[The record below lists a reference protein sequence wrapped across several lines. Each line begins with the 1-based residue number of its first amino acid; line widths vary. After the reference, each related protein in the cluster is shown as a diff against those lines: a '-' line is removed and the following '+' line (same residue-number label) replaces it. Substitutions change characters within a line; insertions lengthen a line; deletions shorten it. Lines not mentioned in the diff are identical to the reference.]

1 MSLKAL
7 LRDNPKTAPYYH
19 AVRKAVA
26 VPFYR
31 ARDAIVI
38 KNKKLIDSVHY
49 IYYTPLFQRSAKI
62 LRKYKGKYAGKRCFI
77 IGTGPSLRA
86 SDLDKLKD
94 EFTFAS
100 NKIHYI
106 YEETA
111 WRPTFYTTQHPEV
124 MKPFISEL
132 SALPSELK
140 IIGLGHRWG
149 MLPIP
154 HAIAIKMIE
163 DNERC
168 CPGQFP
174 RFSEDITKRTYAAGS
189 ITYTNFQIAVY
200 FGFSEIILL
209 GVDHHFAKDV
219 VNGVLQI
226 NEGVQNYFSP
236 KYDPLGSSIYGSEG
250 ITIAYQAAK
259 QYAEQHD
266 IRILNATRGGRLEVF
281 ERVDFDDLFRE

>member
-77 IGTGPSLRA
+77 IGNGPSLRA

-140 IIGLGHRWG
+140 IIGLDPERY
-149 MLPIP
+149 MIPLPNAL
-154 HAIAIKMIE
+154 AIRVLFGFE
-163 DNERC
+163 
-168 CPGQFP
+168 
-174 RFSEDITKRTYAAGS
+174 FSDDITKYVWNGAT
-189 ITYTNFQIAVY
+189 ITHTNLQIAMY